1 MILSELLI
9 DFKAK
14 TGRLDLSDIEITS
27 LLNQGCQLLDQLEN
41 SGKRPY
47 RYFLEVAAGVYIVA
61 LPTTYRDAH
70 KAILHVAGE
79 STELSLVDNQTLMT
93 FIRNGYWDISAYQ
106 NTFSVVS
113 AGLVSD
119 LAMDQLPLFSDTVGV
134 QTQPTD
140 RNLYLLLYPKT
151 AATSIV
157 ELEVSAYTAPLSDTN
172 VANYWSNTFPH
183 LIIQATQYLL
193 TKGLVNIDESTKIF
207 NDLAKAVEPI
217 VFDYYEQE
225 HISVMGG

>member
-1 MILSELLI
+1 MILSELI
-9 DFKAK
+9 TDFKSK
-14 TGRLDLSDIEITS
+14 TGRLDLSDVEITS
-27 LLNQGCQLLDQLEN
+27 LLNQSCQVLDQLEN

-47 RYFLEVAAGVYIVA
+47 RYFLEVPAGVYIVA
-61 LPTTYRDAH
+61 LPTTYRDAY
-70 KAILHVAGE
+70 KAILHVADE
-79 STELSLVDNQTLMT
+79 AIELGFVDNQILMT
-93 FIRNGYWDISAYQ
+93 IIRNGFWDIGSYQ
-106 NTFSVVS
+106 NSFSVVS

-151 AATSIV
+151 AQTCIV
-157 ELEVSAYTAPLSDTN
+157 ELEVAAYTAALSDTN
-172 VANYWSNTFPH
+172 TANYWSNTFPH
-183 LIIQATQYLL
+183 LIIQAAQYLI
-193 TKGLVNIDESTKIF
+193 TKGLVNIDESTKIYQ
-207 NDLAKAVEPI
+207 DLAKAVQPI